1 MRKKVVLNGVAVFF
15 MAALLAGCAKENPF
29 RQDTGVGAEQGSNTE
44 LNGEMEPSAGVGYV
58 DGDAGSPDEG
68 EVSGGEGK
76 PDKEKEASGDTGSPD
91 EEEASGGERNPDKE
105 KEASGDTG
113 SLDEGETSG
122 GEGNADKEKEA
133 SGDTVSPD
141 KGGASGGEGN
151 PDAGQEGDENIF
163 EVEEFPARAM
173 LTIASVNV
181 RTKPSLKGEVL
192 ILLEPETKVTATGRA
207 GEWYRVDYNGET
219 AYMFAEY
226 IMEETAAKE
235 FLQEEKEEDFPSRTF
250 EAKEGCGIVHE
261 VSPDAPWIV
270 IDAGHQR
277 KGNYEK
283 EPVGPGAEEK
293 KAKVSSGTAGKW
305 SSLSEYELNLTVSLM
320 LRDALLEEGFNI
332 IMVRETNQVDIS
344 NAERAAIA
352 NEAGANAFIRVH
364 ANGSENTAANG
375 IMTICPTKKNPYC
388 SGIYKESRRLSDC
401 ILSAMLEETGAAS
414 KGVWETDTMSGI
426 NWCEV
431 PVTIVEMG
439 YMSNKE
445 EDLAM
450 AKPEYQEKLVS
461 GMVSGLKEYFG
472 K

>member
-15 MAALLAGCAKENPF
+15 MAALLAGCAKENLF

-91 EEEASGGERNPDKE
+91 EGEASGGEGKPDKE

-113 SLDEGETSG
+113 SPDEGEASG
-122 GEGNADKEKEA
+122 GEGKPDKEKEA
-133 SGDTVSPD
+133 SGDTGS
-141 KGGASGGEGN
+141 

>member
-91 EEEASGGERNPDKE
+91 EGEASGGEGKPDKEKEASGDAGSPDEGEASGGEGKPDKE

-113 SLDEGETSG
+113 S
-122 GEGNADKEKEA
+122 
-133 SGDTVSPD
+133 
-141 KGGASGGEGN
+141 

>member
-15 MAALLAGCAKENPF
+15 MAALLAGCAKENLF

-91 EEEASGGERNPDKE
+91 EGEASGGEGKPDKEKEASGDAGSPDEGEASGGEGKPDKE

-113 SLDEGETSG
+113 S
-122 GEGNADKEKEA
+122 
-133 SGDTVSPD
+133 
-141 KGGASGGEGN
+141 

>member
-15 MAALLAGCAKENPF
+15 MAALLAGCAKENLF

-76 PDKEKEASGDTGSPD
+76 PDKEKEASGDAGSPD
-91 EEEASGGERNPDKE
+91 EGEASGGEGKPDKEKEASGDAGSPDEGEASGGEGKPDKE

-113 SLDEGETSG
+113 S
-122 GEGNADKEKEA
+122 
-133 SGDTVSPD
+133 
-141 KGGASGGEGN
+141 

>member
-15 MAALLAGCAKENPF
+15 MAALLAGCAKENLF

-76 PDKEKEASGDTGSPD
+76 PDKEKEASGDAGSPD
-91 EEEASGGERNPDKE
+91 EGEASGGEGKPDKE

-113 SLDEGETSG
+113 S
-122 GEGNADKEKEA
+122 
-133 SGDTVSPD
+133 
-141 KGGASGGEGN
+141 

>member
-1 MRKKVVLNGVAVFF
+1 MRKKVVWNGVAVFF

-29 RQDTGVGAEQGSNTE
+29 WKDLGVGAEQGSNTE
-44 LNGEMEPSAGVGYV
+44 LDGEMEPPTGVGYV
-58 DGDAGSPDEG
+58 DGEAGSPDEG
-68 EVSGGEGK
+68 EASGGEGK

-91 EEEASGGERNPDKE
+91 AGEASGREGKPDKEKEASGDAGSPDEGEASGGEGKPDKE
-105 KEASGDTG
+105 KEASGDT
-113 SLDEGETSG
+113 
-122 GEGNADKEKEA
+122 
-133 SGDTVSPD
+133 
-141 KGGASGGEGN
+141 GN

-173 LTIASVNV
+173 LTVASVNV

-192 ILLEPETKVTATGRA
+192 ILLEPETKVTATGRV

-235 FLQEEKEEDFPSRTF
+235 FLQEEKEEDFSSRTF
-250 EAKEGCGIVHE
+250 ETKEGCGIVHE

>member
-44 LNGEMEPSAGVGYV
+44 LNGEMEPSAGMGYV

-76 PDKEKEASGDTGSPD
+76 PDKEKEASGDTGSLD
-91 EEEASGGERNPDKE
+91 EGETSGGERNPDKE
-105 KEASGDTG
+105 KEASGDTR
-113 SLDEGETSG
+113 SPDEGETSG

-133 SGDTVSPD
+133 SGDT
-141 KGGASGGEGN
+141 GN

-235 FLQEEKEEDFPSRTF
+235 FLQEEKEEEIPSRTF

>member
-1 MRKKVVLNGVAVFF
+1 MRKKVVWNGVAVFF

-29 RQDTGVGAEQGSNTE
+29 WKDLGVGAEQGSNTE
-44 LNGEMEPSAGVGYV
+44 LDGEMEPPTGVGYV
-58 DGDAGSPDEG
+58 DGEAGSPDEG
-68 EVSGGEGK
+68 EASGGEGK
-76 PDKEKEASGDTGSPD
+76 PDKEKEASGD
-91 EEEASGGERNPDKE
+91 A
-105 KEASGDTG
+105 
-113 SLDEGETSG
+113 
-122 GEGNADKEKEA
+122 
-133 SGDTVSPD
+133 
-141 KGGASGGEGN
+141 GN
-151 PDAGQEGDENIF
+151 PD
-163 EVEEFPARAM
+163 EEFPARAM
-173 LTIASVNV
+173 LTVASVNV

-192 ILLEPETKVTATGRA
+192 ILLEPETKVTATGRV

-235 FLQEEKEEDFPSRTF
+235 FLQEEKEEDFSSRTF
-250 EAKEGCGIVHE
+250 ETKEGCGIVHE

>member
-15 MAALLAGCAKENPF
+15 MAALLAGCAKENLF

-91 EEEASGGERNPDKE
+91 EGEASGGEGKPDKE

-113 SLDEGETSG
+113 S
-122 GEGNADKEKEA
+122 
-133 SGDTVSPD
+133 
-141 KGGASGGEGN
+141 